1 MTGPYGTGGGGFRF
15 EDRVAAYYLV
25 SILTE
30 TASRGLVGEFAVAVR
45 TQRAALGEPLDDLIV
60 DGRVGSNETRLSL
73 QLKSQVSFNR
83 SNAEWAETVRRAW
96 DTVATD
102 GFDASLHRVG
112 IGTATFSAKADAH
125 YRTVLNW
132 ARDSDSAEDFVRRIG
147 LSDFSHAT
155 RTAFVEDV
163 KAILADHLG
172 EAPSDHQIW
181 SLLRSLVILH
191 FDFNADASSG
201 DDAAAVGTLQSYLQ
215 GADRARARD
224 VWNALDS
231 LAGRI
236 IPSAGG
242 LDRETL
248 VERLLQEGLPV
259 GVQSTLREDVAAIDA
274 ESRRALRE
282 IRSTI
287 GDLRLHRVGP
297 IEEFANSA
305 AGNRFVQF
313 VSEPGAGKSA
323 VLREIAERYGA
334 EGPLF
339 VLKNDRIHPRGWPA
353 HASNLRVSGNLDEI
367 INAFAAA
374 GNPVLFIDG
383 IDRVTDPAAQVT
395 VNDVLRAITDSPTA
409 SAWLVVVTV
418 REQNLRHLET
428 WLDRVA
434 IEKLGVRSITI
445 PVLSANER
453 TVIADAVP
461 RLGPLFR
468 DASTIDVLLSRPFF
482 LEAILRLSPAS
493 GELPASEAELLDLWW
508 ELGGSHDAA
517 FAAAQRRRDTLIA
530 LANQAAISPNTPLS
544 IAGLDA
550 AAIEELRAADVLR
563 DQSFGHSMH
572 FTHDIY
578 EEWALAELVLRHE
591 ADLPGFLQTVGEPQ
605 TLVRATQLVG
615 TRTLEHDRSG
625 DSWLR
630 LLAFVQQDDL
640 RPVWHRSILTAPLH
654 STRTTDLLSGLSDQL
669 FALDNGL
676 LQKLLT
682 ALQTIEVVPNP
693 TYLEN
698 DALDLDYEMRV
709 KLAHHAA
716 LPKARIWLRFLEWM
730 IPQLESLPL
739 AIVPDLVP
747 VLATWQNGFGGY
759 RIKFCR
765 EIGIAAHTWLKE
777 AEEAFHPVRFED
789 RREPFGPKLSYEKQ
803 KKLEKDLRALLLA
816 SAGDAPNNVASY
828 LAEHL
833 ADDRHLHMVREEIVA
848 GSIKLA
854 QFLPKDL
861 VDFILAAFVEKPRK
875 HHGMFPDD
883 ESSIL
888 RHYGFAD
895 DQVFYPSSPLKPPF
909 LALLRSNPDEGLRLV
924 HGLAKLATDHW
935 RRGYARRKWTPIPLD
950 LVFPWGPQR
959 FWGDGT
965 TYGWFRGVNGPEIVE
980 SALMALEQWSFEE
993 LERGVS
999 IETQLEK
1006 ILKGSECVAFLGVAI
1021 SLLLSV
1027 GNRSVPL
1034 SLPLIM
1040 QPRIWAWDI
1049 SRSVGDLAGNGN
1061 EIGNWLSDRV
1071 FLEAVRKLNQM
1082 PHRQFD
1088 IRSLVAYYCLA
1099 DVEVQARYQSEW
1111 SGFEANLP
1119 FDIEEEKEDEEHVA
1133 ALAEKNRISS
1143 QQADLKNFVAVQA
1156 ADGKGWE
1163 LHMNPPYAAED
1174 KHQQTLAQ
1182 QAKANAAMGLAMWAE
1197 KTREHGTV
1205 DARLSLAD
1213 ALRAAQETDSDGLFD
1228 RDDEAAFEEARY
1240 AVAGIVGTAS
1250 AVARHWPI
1258 DNWDDEI
1265 GQWCLTVLQRG
1276 ATQPER
1282 SHLGGRSSLA
1292 IMSPQVFAAYGYS
1305 ALLARGYEVERAKIA
1320 LLNLSVDAME
1330 TVEAAVYESA
1340 GIYAEI
1346 DPAFAYL
1353 LLELALRRCLREDGD
1368 FPDHYSVAWSESE
1381 AARELEELEQSE
1393 RAMASPR
1400 LPSLPRIPLPWIE
1413 DHTAKNKE
1421 GYARNP
1427 LYFDHRRAEKT
1438 LLNLPSRPLIADPA
1452 LKDELIRLTR
1462 DLIAYTGQQILPPF
1476 AKSTRDHRTN
1486 KPFEWIYTFSAW
1498 CGRLMAALDD
1508 QTSTSVLV
1516 EQIQALP
1523 NEAPWHML
1531 EHAMRAFMLDA
1542 LLKPAVVEPHH
1553 RAIWEKMTSWVFD
1566 NPQAQW
1572 ASSNNHIDRE
1582 FQACAFAT
1590 MFCAGIEFRGVL
1602 CGAERGWAN
1611 IKQFEDVITTAV
1623 TRFGTHET
1631 LFLGVVKLLQAGG
1644 IAFFPEPALGWL
1656 RSIALAR
1663 RSDQAFWDSNGD
1675 GMVEILRAAISNDAS
1690 LTRSHGAKIMFI
1702 ADVLVDNG
1710 VRGAG
1715 FLQQELSKQ
1724 QP

>member
-25 SILTE
+25 STLTE

-45 TQRAALGEPLDDLIV
+45 TQRAALGEPLDDLII

-73 QLKSQVSFNR
+73 QLKSQVSFTR
-83 SNAEWAETVRRAW
+83 SNADWAETVRRAW

-112 IGTATFSAKADAH
+112 IGMATFNAKADAH

-132 ARDSDSAEDFVRRIG
+132 ARDSDSGEDFVRRIG
-147 LSDFSHAT
+147 LSDFSHVT
-155 RTAFVEDV
+155 RTAFVENV
-163 KAILADHLG
+163 KAILTDHLG
-172 EAPSDHQIW
+172 QAPSDHQTW

-201 DDAAAVGTLQSYLQ
+201 DDAAAIATLQSYFQ

-224 VWNALDS
+224 VWNALDA

-236 IPSAGG
+236 IPNAGG
-242 LDRETL
+242 LGRDTL
-248 VERLLQEGLPV
+248 VQRLQQEGVPV
-259 GVQSTLREDVAAIDA
+259 GTRSSLREDVAAIDA

-287 GDLRLHRVGP
+287 GDVRLHRVGP
-297 IEEFANSA
+297 IEEFANGA

-353 HASNLRVSGNLDEI
+353 HAANLRVSGNLDAI
-367 INAFAAA
+367 ISGFAAA

-409 SAWLVVVTV
+409 AAWLVVVTV

-428 WLDRVA
+428 WLDREV
-434 IEKLGVRSITI
+434 IEKLGVRSITVN
-445 PVLSANER
+445 PLSAGEK

-468 DASTIDVLLSRPFF
+468 DGSTMEVLLSRPFF

-508 ELGGSHDAA
+508 ELGGSYDAV

-530 LANQAAISPNTPLS
+530 LANQAAVSPNAPLS

-550 AAIEELRAADVLR
+550 GALEQLRAADVLR
-563 DQSFGHSMH
+563 DQSFGHSVH

-578 EEWALAELVLRHE
+578 EEWALAELLLRHE
-591 ADLPGFLQTVGEPQ
+591 MDLPGFLQTVGEPQ
-605 TLVRATQLVG
+605 TLARAAQLVG

-625 DSWLR
+625 VSWLH
-630 LLAFVQQDDL
+630 LLASVQQNDL

-654 STRTTDLLSGLSDQL
+654 STRTIDLLSGLSAQL
-669 FALDNGL
+669 FALENGL

-693 TYLEN
+693 MFLEN

-709 KLAHHAA
+709 KLAQHAA
-716 LPKARIWLRFLEWM
+716 LPKGRIWLRFFEWL
-730 IPQLESLPL
+730 IPQLQSLPL

-759 RIKFCR
+759 HIKFCR
-765 EIGIAAHTWLKE
+765 QIGIAAFTWLKE
-777 AEEAFHPVRFED
+777 AEEAFHPLRFED
-789 RREPFGPKLSYEKQ
+789 RREPFGPRLSYEKQ
-803 KKLEKDLRALLLA
+803 EKFEKDLRALLLA
-816 SAGDAPNNVASY
+816 SAGDAPSNVANY
-828 LAEHL
+828 LSAHL
-833 ADDRHLHMVREEIVA
+833 ADDRHLHLVREEIIANSV
-848 GSIKLA
+848 KLA

-875 HHGMFPDD
+875 RDGMFPED
-883 ESSIL
+883 ESSIF
-888 RHYGFAD
+888 RHFGFVD

-909 LALLRSNPDEGLRLV
+909 IALLRSNPDEGIRLI
-924 HGLAKLATDHW
+924 HGLTKLATEHW
-935 RRGYARRKWTPIPLD
+935 RRSYARRKWTPIPLD

-959 FWGDGT
+959 FWGDGAI
-965 TYGWFRGVNGPEIVE
+965 YGWFRGVNGPEIVE

-993 LERGVS
+993 IERGVS
-999 IETQLEK
+999 IEAQLEK
-1006 ILKGSECVAFLGVAI
+1006 VLKGSECVALLGVAI

-1027 GNRSVPL
+1027 GNKSVPL

-1040 QPRIWAWDI
+1040 QPRLWGWDI
-1049 SRSVGDLAGNGN
+1049 GRSVGDLTGNGN
-1061 EIGNWLSDRV
+1061 EIGNWMSDRM

-1088 IRSLVAYYCLA
+1088 IRSLVPYYCLA
-1099 DVEVQARYQSEW
+1099 DAEVRARYQAEW

-1119 FDIEEEKEDEEHVA
+1119 FDIEEEKEDEDHVA
-1133 ALAEKNRISS
+1133 ALAEKNRVSS
-1143 QQADLKNFVAVQA
+1143 QQADLNNFVAVQS

-1163 LHMNPPYAAED
+1163 LHMTPPYAAED
-1174 KHQQTLAQ
+1174 KHQQSLAQ
-1182 QAKANAAMGLAMWAE
+1182 QSKANATMSLAMWAE
-1197 KTREHGTV
+1197 KTRERGAV
-1205 DARLSLAD
+1205 DGRLSLED
-1213 ALRAAQETDSDGLFD
+1213 ALTAARETDSEDLFD
-1228 RDDEAAFEEARY
+1228 CDDDAAFEEARY

-1250 AVARHWPI
+1250 AVARHWPA
-1258 DNWDDEI
+1258 DKWSDEI
-1265 GQWCLTVLQRG
+1265 GQWCVNVLQRG
-1276 ATQPER
+1276 ATRPER
-1282 SHLGGRSSLA
+1282 GNMGGRGSLPM
-1292 IMSPQVFAAYGYS
+1292 MSPQIFAAYGYS
-1305 ALLARGYEVERAKIA
+1305 ALVARGFEAERSKVA
-1320 LLNLSVDAME
+1320 LLNLAVDAME
-1330 TVEAAVYESA
+1330 AVEAAVYESA
-1340 GIYAEI
+1340 ALYAEI
-1346 DPAFAYL
+1346 DPAFTYL
-1353 LLELALRRCLREDGD
+1353 LLELAVRRCLRQDGD
-1368 FPDHYSVAWSESE
+1368 FPDHYSVAWSEWE
-1381 AARELEELEQSE
+1381 ARRELEELERSE
-1393 RAMASPR
+1393 RALASP
-1400 LPSLPRIPLPWIE
+1400 LMPSLPKIPLPWVK
-1413 DHTAKNKE
+1413 DHTGKSKE
-1421 GYARNP
+1421 GYARSTLN
-1427 LYFDHRRAEKT
+1427 FDYRRAEKS
-1438 LLNLPSRPLIADPA
+1438 LLHLPIRPLLADPA
-1452 LKDELIRLTR
+1452 LKRELIGLTQ

-1476 AKSTRDHRTN
+1476 AKSTRDHRSN
-1486 KPFEWIYTFSAW
+1486 KPFEWIYSFSAW

-1508 QTSTSVLV
+1508 EGSASTLLD
-1516 EQIQALP
+1516 QIIALP
-1523 NEAPWHML
+1523 NEAPSHVL
-1531 EHAMRAFMLDA
+1531 QHAMRAFMLDA
-1542 LLKPAVVEPHH
+1542 LLKPPDVEPHH
-1553 RAIWEKMTSWVFD
+1553 RKVWDKMTTWVFD
-1566 NPQAQW
+1566 SPQAER
-1572 ASSNNHIDRE
+1572 AAANNHIDRE
-1582 FQACAFAT
+1582 FQACAFTT
-1590 MFCAGIEFRGVL
+1590 MFCAAIEFTGVL

-1611 IKQFEDVITTAV
+1611 IKQFEGIITTAV
-1623 TRFGTHET
+1623 MRFGTHET

-1644 IAFFPEPALGWL
+1644 MAFFPEPALGWL

-1675 GMVEILRAAISNDAS
+1675 GMVEILRSAISNDPD
-1690 LTRSHGAKIMFI
+1690 LVRSHSATIMFV
-1702 ADVLVDNG
+1702 ADVLVDSG

-1724 QP
+1724 QS